1 MNYDQK
7 DCQQF
12 YVITPRFSDT
22 FKHIKK
28 SWRRWVQNNSIF
40 LKLIAKQLNISGFN
54 RQFNK
59 NKQESHHRTFHLKSD
74 SDSDKTDN
82 ESGKNVI
89 TWA

>member
-1 MNYDQK
+1 
-7 DCQQF
+7 
-12 YVITPRFSDT
+12 
-22 FKHIKK
+22 
-28 SWRRWVQNNSIF
+28 VQNNSIF

-59 NKQESHHRTFHLKSD
+59 NKQESHHRTFHLKND
-74 SDSDKTDN
+74 STSDKTDN